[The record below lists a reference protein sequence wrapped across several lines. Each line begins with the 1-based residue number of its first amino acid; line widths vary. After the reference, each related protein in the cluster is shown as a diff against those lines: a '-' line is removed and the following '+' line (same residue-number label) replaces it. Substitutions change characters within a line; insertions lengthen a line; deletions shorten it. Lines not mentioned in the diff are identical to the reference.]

1 MPGNLKK
8 DQNQNAS
15 ICSPTKT
22 YLTLTN
28 KRKNPV
34 KTHHHHKNSSTTGHE
49 GVVLTQ
55 VSDAGNQNI
64 AGVTVS
70 ANPNN
75 AVARF
80 AGFIS
85 AALLA
90 VSVLLF

>member
-1 MPGNLKK
+1 L
-8 DQNQNAS
+8 S
-15 ICSPTKT
+15 
-22 YLTLTN
+22 
-28 KRKNPV
+28 
-34 KTHHHHKNSSTTGHE
+34 
-49 GVVLTQ
+49 Q
-55 VSDAGNQNI
+55 VSDVGNQNI